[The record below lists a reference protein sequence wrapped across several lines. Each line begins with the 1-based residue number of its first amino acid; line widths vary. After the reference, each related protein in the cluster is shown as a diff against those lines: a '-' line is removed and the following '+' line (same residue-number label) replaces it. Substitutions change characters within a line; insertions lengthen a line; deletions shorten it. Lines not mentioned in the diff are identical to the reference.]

1 MTVFFNVLPP
11 AEARALLL
19 DQIQPQIRAE
29 TVPTAD
35 ALDRVAA
42 APLTAPHPLPTFR
55 RGTMDG
61 YAVRAADT
69 YGASSSLPAFL
80 RVVGEVPMGQA
91 AQVTL
96 DQGEAAIIHTGG
108 QLPDTADA
116 VVQVENTQPIGP
128 TSGAGPSPGDEI
140 EVVRAVAVGENVI
153 QIGEDVRM
161 GEEILPAGHWLRPQ
175 DLGALLAMGIV
186 ELPVARKPRV
196 ALIST
201 GDEVVPPE
209 EEIGPGQVRDINSY
223 TTAAQTRRAGGEP
236 LIYGIIADSLDA
248 LNAAAARAME
258 EADILVFSAGSSVS
272 VRDVTSQVIGKLGQ
286 PGILFHG
293 VAVRP
298 GKPTIGAI
306 VNGKLAFGLPGNP
319 VSAMNLF
326 DLLVTPAIHKCL
338 GCANPPQRC
347 VVRARVSRNVPA
359 IPGRED
365 RVAARLVE
373 RDGELWA
380 EPVFGKSNLVYTLVR
395 ADGTFVIPLDA
406 AGVTAGEWVHVRL
419 F

>member
-11 AEARALLL
+11 AEALALLL
-19 DQIQPQIRAE
+19 DRVQPSVRAE
-29 TVPTAD
+29 TVSTMD
-35 ALDRVAA
+35 ALDRVTATA
-42 APLTAPHPLPTFR
+42 LNAPHPLPTFR

-80 RVVGEVPMGQA
+80 RIVGEVPMGA
-91 AQVTL
+91 SADLVL
-96 DQGEAAIIHTGG
+96 APGEAVIIHTGG

-116 VVQVENTQPIGP
+116 VVQVENTQPVAKASSAEI
-128 TSGAGPSPGDEI
+128 SAGDEI
-140 EVVRAVAVGENVI
+140 EVVRSVAVGENVI
-153 QIGEDVRM
+153 QIGEDVEL
-161 GEEILPAGHWLRPQ
+161 GEELLPAGHWLRPQ

-186 ELPVARKPRV
+186 SVPVARKPKV

-201 GDEVVPPE
+201 GDEVISPDQPL
-209 EEIGPGQVRDINSY
+209 GPGQVRDINSY
-223 TTAAQTRRAGGEP
+223 TTAALTRRAGAEP
-236 LIYGIIADSLDA
+236 LVFGIISDNLGA
-248 LNAAAARAME
+248 LSAAARRAMDQ
-258 EADILVFSAGSSVS
+258 ADILVFSAGSSVS
-272 VRDVTSQVIGKLGQ
+272 VRDATARVIGELGK

-306 VNGKLAFGLPGNP
+306 VDGKLAFGLPGNP

-326 DLLVTPAIHKCL
+326 DLLVVPLIRRLMNCH
-338 GCANPPQRC
+338 NPPARC
-347 VVRARVSRNVPA
+347 VVKARLTRNAPA
-359 IPGRED
+359 TPGRED
-365 RVAARLVE
+365 RVAARLIE

-380 EPVFGKSNLVYTLVR
+380 DPVFGKSNLIYTLVR
-395 ADGTFVIPLDA
+395 AVGTFTIPLDA
-406 AGVTAGEWVHVRL
+406 AGVTAGEWVEVQL

>member
-1 MTVFFNVLPP
+1 
-11 AEARALLL
+11 
-19 DQIQPQIRAE
+19 
-29 TVPTAD
+29 
-35 ALDRVAA
+35 
-42 APLTAPHPLPTFR
+42 
-55 RGTMDG
+55 MDG

-91 AQVTL
+91 ARVTL

-116 VVQVENTQPIGP
+116 VVQVENTQPVGP

-223 TTAAQTRRAGGEP
+223 TIAAQTRRAGGEP
-236 LIYGIIADSLDA
+236 LIYGIIPDSLDA
-248 LNAAAARAME
+248 LNTAAARAMD

-326 DLLVTPAIHKCL
+326 DLLVTPAIYKCL

-359 IPGRED
+359 TPGRED

-406 AGVTAGEWVHVRL
+406 AGVMVGEWVHVRL

>member
-1 MTVFFNVLPP
+1 MPVFFNVLPP
-11 AEARALLL
+11 AEARSLLL
-19 DQIQPQIRAE
+19 GQFQPRIQAE
-29 TVPTAD
+29 IIPTAQ
-35 ALDRVAA
+35 ALDRVTA

-55 RGTMDG
+55 RSAMDG

-69 YGASSSLPAFL
+69 YGASGSLPAFL
-80 RVVGEVPMGQA
+80 RIVGEVLMGRPA
-91 AQVTL
+91 AVTL
-96 DQGEAAIIHTGG
+96 DPGDAAIIHTGG

-116 VVQVENTQPIGP
+116 VVQVENTQPVGP
-128 TSGAGPSPGDEI
+128 ATSAGCSHDEEI
-140 EVVRAVAVGENVI
+140 EVVKAVAVGENVI
-153 QIGEDVRM
+153 QVGEDVAT

-186 ELPVARKPRV
+186 EIPVARKPRV

-201 GDEVVPPE
+201 GDEVVPPGR
-209 EEIGPGQVRDINSY
+209 EIGPGQVRDINSY
-223 TTAAQTRRAGGEP
+223 TIAAQTARAGGEP
-236 LIYGIIADSLDA
+236 LIYGIVPDDLAA
-248 LNAAAARAME
+248 LQAAAARAMD
-258 EADILVFSAGSSVS
+258 EADVLVFSAGSSVS
-272 VRDVTSQVIGKLGQ
+272 VRDATSRVIAGLGE

-306 VNGKLAFGLPGNP
+306 VDGKPAFGLPGNP

-326 DLLVTPAIHKCL
+326 DLLVIPTIYKLL
-338 GCANPPQRC
+338 GCVNPPQRP
-347 VVRARVSRNVPA
+347 VVRARVARNVPA
-359 IPGRED
+359 TPGRED
-365 RVAARLVE
+365 RVAAKLVQ

-380 EPVFGKSNLVYTLVR
+380 EPVFGKSNLIYTLVR

-406 AGVTAGEWVHVRL
+406 AGVTAGEWVEVRL